1 MIEEILKAI
10 PVVLISTIKFFLGPL
25 QGYALKLHP
34 ITTILS
40 TILGMMIT
48 VVAFTYFGDWLKKRW
63 FSRFFQPPAN
73 PSTNR
78 RKFKVLLRKY
88 GLGGV
93 AFFTPLILTPIGG
106 TILAVGLNK
115 PKGKILLFMLISA
128 IGWSIVF
135 TAAIYSFGR
144 AVLPNFIK

>member
-10 PVVLISTIKFFLGPL
+10 PVVLISTIKFFLGPV
-25 QGYALKLHP
+25 QGYLLKLHP
-34 ITTILS
+34 LTTILS
-40 TILGMMIT
+40 TILGMMIS

-63 FSRFFQPPAN
+63 FSRFFQPPVN
-73 PSTNR
+73 PSNGR
-78 RKFKVLLRKY
+78 RKFMILLRKY
-88 GLGGV
+88 GLGGI

-106 TILAVGLNK
+106 TVLAIGLNK

-144 AVLPNFIK
+144 EILPNFIK